1 MYIPSDD
8 TQNYSVDYNLWIKR
22 LDTQLNEQT
31 NQNSTKV
38 HMIVKPTNKKSY
50 FKTLGTS
57 VINSPMS
64 PTFLVKSPYNNT
76 LS

>member
-50 FKTLGTS
+50 CKTLGTS

-64 PTFLVKSPYNNT
+64 PPFLVSY
-76 LS
+76 